1 MFLFFTLL
9 CFIGGLYGGGAAYYK
24 LTHISLEHLTYHSLF
39 DQWQAYRHNPDI
51 KKFLVIGV
59 AVSIAITLFPTLMA
73 IVIAIASQEKEE
85 IHGSAKFA
93 TDMDLANS
101 GLFPNPKAKN
111 KKPSILLG
119 KMPTGRFKGRFIE
132 LESSQF
138 VEVPAPTRSGKGV
151 GIVIPN
157 CVTYPDSLVCVDIK
171 FENLVKSG
179 GFRQQCGQ

>member
-9 CFIGGLYGGGAAYYK
+9 FFIGGLYGGGAAYYK

-39 DQWQAYRHNPDI
+39 DQWHYSHNPDI

-93 TDMDLANS
+93 TDMD
-101 GLFPNPKAKN
+101 
-111 KKPSILLG
+111 
-119 KMPTGRFKGRFIE
+119 
-132 LESSQF
+132 
-138 VEVPAPTRSGKGV
+138 
-151 GIVIPN
+151 
-157 CVTYPDSLVCVDIK
+157 
-171 FENLVKSG
+171 
-179 GFRQQCGQ
+179 

>member
-24 LTHISLEHLTYHSLF
+24 LTNISLEHLTYHSLF

-101 GLFPNPKAKN
+101 GLSLTR
-111 KKPSILLG
+111 KP
-119 KMPTGRFKGRFIE
+119 R
-132 LESSQF
+132 
-138 VEVPAPTRSGKGV
+138 TRSQAS
-151 GIVIPN
+151 
-157 CVTYPDSLVCVDIK
+157 C
-171 FENLVKSG
+171 
-179 GFRQQCGQ
+179 